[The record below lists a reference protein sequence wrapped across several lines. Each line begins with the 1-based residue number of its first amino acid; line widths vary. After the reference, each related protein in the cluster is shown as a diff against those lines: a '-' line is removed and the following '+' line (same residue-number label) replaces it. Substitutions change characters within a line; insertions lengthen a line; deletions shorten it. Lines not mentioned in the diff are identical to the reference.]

1 MPEGTTWS
9 RPEGGFQTWVTLPGA
24 TSSIRLFLAGIERG
38 VSIAPGPAHDLDG
51 RYVSSFR
58 LGYGSG
64 SADDVRRGVQRLGE
78 AARALRSAPALDAPS
93 LALHV

>member
-1 MPEGTTWS
+1 M
-9 RPEGGFQTWVTLPGA
+9 
-24 TSSIRLFLAGIERG
+24 SSIRLFLAGVERG
-38 VSIAPGPAHDLDG
+38 VAITPGPAHDLDG

-64 SADDVRRGVQRLGE
+64 TPEEIRTGVRRLGE
-78 AARALRSAPALDAPS
+78 AVRALRSEPSLDAPS